1 MTRSCPSYL
10 VANIGY
16 FDVKL
21 TLLNFILVY
30 SNMSKCIS
38 IKSKREFFIQC
49 TGKACQETGLCKK
62 HQKYKKIIEF
72 NPNTLNPFDSLND
85 TDPIT
90 LDKIYYE
97 ENGKKKL
104 SKDIDPKYLFT
115 YRIKIKDK
123 LYQRT
128 LVAKTIKS
136 ILDKQLP
143 EPFTTVPFPENVILD
158 AMKFL
163 YNLGINKE
171 KYRLVIEKELMI
183 NSIINKFKEIG
194 YEIEFDWIYN
204 LSETDYSL
212 WYSEIIN
219 LWNEMYFT
227 HIEVAKSIY
236 PNENF
241 PNFYYFDN
249 NFIYKILKFYNE
261 ICTKNTMGIMLVL
274 TSLAWVSN
282 SVKESYPHLYL

>member
-1 MTRSCPSYL
+1 MT
-10 VANIGY
+10 
-16 FDVKL
+16 
-21 TLLNFILVY
+21 
-30 SNMSKCIS
+30 KCIS

-49 TGKACQETGLCKK
+49 SSKACKDNSLCKK
-62 HQKYKKIIEF
+62 HTKYKNIVPF
-72 NPNTLNPFDSLND
+72 DPATLNPFESLND

-123 LYQRT
+123 MYQRT
-128 LVAKTIKS
+128 LMAKTIKS
-136 ILDKQLP
+136 IIDKKLP
-143 EPFTTVPFPENVILD
+143 EPFTTIPFPEDVLLK

-163 YNLGINKE
+163 YNLGINKD
-171 KYRLVIEKELMI
+171 KYRLVIEKESLI
-183 NSIINKFKEIG
+183 NNIIDKFKEIG
-194 YEIEFDWIYN
+194 YEIEFEWIYT
-204 LSETDYSL
+204 LSESDYSM

-219 LWNEMYFT
+219 LWNELYIT
-227 HIEVAKSIY
+227 HVEVAKSIY
-236 PNENF
+236 TNESF

-261 ICTKNTMGIMLVL
+261 LILKNTMGIMLVL
-274 TSLAWVSN
+274 TSLAWVN
-282 SVKESYPHLYL
+282 NNVKEAYPHLYLW